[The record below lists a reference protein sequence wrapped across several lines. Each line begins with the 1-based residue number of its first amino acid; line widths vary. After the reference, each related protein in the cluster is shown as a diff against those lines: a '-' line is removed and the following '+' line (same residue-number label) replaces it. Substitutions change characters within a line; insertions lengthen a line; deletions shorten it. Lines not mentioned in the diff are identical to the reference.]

1 MMFIDEPEAG
11 LDQKKLNRIKFR
23 ILTAERENIKT
34 RAETEGE
41 MIEKIR
47 KIIEDEVR
55 KCY

>member
-1 MMFIDEPEAG
+1 MMLFENSSKDLDE
-11 LDQKKLNRIKFR
+11 KKLNRMKVR
-23 ILTAERENIKT
+23 ILNTERENLKT
-34 RAETEGE
+34 RSENEGE

>member
-1 MMFIDEPEAG
+1 MMSSESINGDLDE
-11 LDQKKLNRIKFR
+11 KKLNRMKVH
-23 ILTAERENIKT
+23 ILNIERENIKT
-34 RAETEGE
+34 RSENEGE